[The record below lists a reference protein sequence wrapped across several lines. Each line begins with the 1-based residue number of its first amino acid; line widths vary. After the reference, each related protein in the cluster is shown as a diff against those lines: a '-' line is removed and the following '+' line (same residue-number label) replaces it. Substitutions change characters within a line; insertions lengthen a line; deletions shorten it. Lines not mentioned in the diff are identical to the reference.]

1 MKPLKRLATTERI
14 SQRADFRVSG
24 QSRIVNRQFNPHI
37 RIYSLS
43 LPNGKLYNGV
53 RMCSPLRFQACL
65 QPSDIKQLYLF
76 EVATYPDS
84 SRFPLGPS
92 PDGRSCTGR
101 STKRP
106 KRAAAT
112 CSDSNAGGGETPK
125 IACSAARHQPHC
137 ACVHSLLSLSN
148 CKLKILTEIRSLF
161 CCFDLLEDY
170 AFQVLD
176 LLQFGFRNGWTCQI
190 VPY

>member
-1 MKPLKRLATTERI
+1 MGRCDFKPACSHRI
-14 SQRADFRVSG
+14 L
-24 QSRIVNRQFNPHI
+24 N
-37 RIYSLS
+37 
-43 LPNGKLYNGV
+43 
-53 RMCSPLRFQACL
+53 
-65 QPSDIKQLYLF
+65 
-76 EVATYPDS
+76 
-84 SRFPLGPS
+84 
-92 PDGRSCTGR
+92 SCTCSKSPRIQTAPGFH
-101 STKRP
+101 SAHPLTAGAA
-106 KRAAAT
+106 RAGARRDPSEPPQLAAIPAQA
-112 CSDSNAGGGETPK
+112 AGKPMETPK